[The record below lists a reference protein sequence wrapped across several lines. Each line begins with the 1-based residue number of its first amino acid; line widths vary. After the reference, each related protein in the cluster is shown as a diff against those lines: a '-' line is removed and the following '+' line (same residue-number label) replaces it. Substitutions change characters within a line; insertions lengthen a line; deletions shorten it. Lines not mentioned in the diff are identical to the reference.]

1 MITLLDKLT
10 TLPPY
15 KLRLLARHKWKRRP
29 MTNLQISERSGLALE
44 TVRRL
49 SRCRSWNKITVETML
64 RFSAACGVEML
75 HQRRAIQF
83 IKESDGFKN
92 AAHLKKSSNESRM
105 HTEKYFESVLNGGT
119 HWRGQV

>member
-1 MITLLDKLT
+1 VITLLDKLT
-10 TLPPY
+10 ALPPY

-29 MTNLQISERSGLALE
+29 MTSQQIADRSGLTKM
-44 TVRRL
+44 TVQRL

-75 HQRRAIQF
+75 HQRRAMQY

-92 AAHLKKSSNESRM
+92 AAHLKKPTASSRM
-105 HTEKYFESVLNGGT
+105 HTEKYFESILNGST
-119 HWRGQV
+119 HWRGTV